1 MNENVSQIIAKMRR
15 PTALAV
21 AFDYYGLEKLRGVE
35 RRMREWAAEGRATAA
50 RDEHVRRL
58 FEQLASLF
66 PDERPDLLAER
77 LERASRLLDEMER
90 PPKPAAVRKK
100 TLDADTNVQY
110 LKGVGPA
117 RARALA
123 NLGVTTA
130 RDLLHLFPR
139 DYVDRS
145 RVTPLGD
152 VRVGDDVTVEG
163 TVGEI
168 VLERKRRGRTLV
180 TALLSDDTGDIL
192 LKWFNAPYVADKV
205 KADDRVVASGKL
217 KFYQAP
223 ELVNPEFDVIGRG
236 ADAESFGGVIPVY
249 PLSAGLTQRALRQA
263 TLQALDGLA
272 DELPEPLPPA
282 VLARTSFPPL
292 GEALRQIHY
301 PDSMDEQR
309 RARRRLSFEHLYLM
323 ECGLL
328 LKKRQGLAQAGVRVQ
343 GDGSLR
349 GRLELPFELTGAQRK
364 ALAAID
370 DDLAA
375 SWPMRRLLQGDV
387 GSGKT
392 VVALEAMLAAA
403 EAGFQAALMA
413 PTEILARQHW
423 YTASSFLAPAGI
435 ACELLAATTPAA
447 DRERILAD
455 LADGTLQLIVGTH
468 ALLEDDV
475 RFKSLGLA
483 VVDEQHRFGVNQRQ
497 RLATKGENPNVLVMT
512 ATPIPRTLAL
522 CVYGDL
528 ELTVI
533 DEMPAG
539 RPGTTTTVL
548 VEDKEGKRD
557 EAFELLGREV
567 AAGRQGFV
575 VYPVIEESEANALK
589 AATAMAEKLAA
600 EVFPDYR
607 IGLVHGRLPA
617 DEREATMT
625 AFRGGDVDVLVATTV
640 VEVGLDV
647 PNATVMVVEHADRYG
662 LSQLHQLRGRVGRGK
677 DPAHF
682 VAVAPGKVTEEA
694 KARLKTLARTS
705 DGFEIAEADLAI
717 RGPGELL
724 GTRQHGLPDF
734 ALQAL
739 IHDRGLFELAREL
752 AAATLDED
760 ERLERPEHTN
770 LRERIR
776 ADFGRRLQ
784 LAGAV

>member
-1 MNENVSQIIAKMRR
+1 MRR

-35 RRMREWAAEGRATAA
+35 RRMREWAAEGRAAAA
-50 RDEHVRRL
+50 RDERARRL

-66 PDERPDLLAER
+66 PDERSDLLAER

-90 PPKPAAVRKK
+90 PPEPPAARKK
-100 TLDADTNVQY
+100 GLDGDTNVQY

-130 RDLLHLFPR
+130 RELLYLFPR

-145 RVTPLGD
+145 RATPLGD
-152 VRVGDDVTVEG
+152 VRVDDDVTVEG

-205 KADDRVVASGKL
+205 QAGDRVVASGKL

-236 ADAESFGGVIPVY
+236 ADVESFGGIIPVY
-249 PLSAGLTQRALRQA
+249 PLSAGLTQRALRRA
-263 TLQALDGLA
+263 TREALEALA
-272 DELPEPLPPA
+272 DDLAEPLPSA
-282 VLARTSFPPL
+282 VLEATGFPPL
-292 GEALRQIHY
+292 GEALRQVHY

-309 RARRRLSFEHLYLM
+309 RARRRLSFEYLYLM
-323 ECGLL
+323 ELGLL
-328 LKKRQGLAQAGVRVQ
+328 LKKRQGLAQAGVRVH

-423 YTASSFLAPAGI
+423 LTATAFLAPAGI

-447 DRERILAD
+447 DRERILEG
-455 LADGTLQLIVGTH
+455 LADGTLQLVVGTH

-475 RFKSLGLA
+475 RFAKLGLA
-483 VVDEQHRFGVNQRQ
+483 VVDEQHRFGVDQRQ
-497 RLATKGENPNVLVMT
+497 RLAAKGDNPNVLVMT

-548 VEDKEGKRD
+548 PEGKSD

-617 DEREATMT
+617 DEREAAMA
-625 AFRGGDVDVLVATTV
+625 AFRGGDADILVATTV

-662 LSQLHQLRGRVGRGK
+662 LSQLHQLRGRVGRGEH
-677 DPAHF
+677 PAHF
-682 VAVAPGKVTEEA
+682 FAVKPGKVTAEA
-694 KARLKTLARTS
+694 RARLETLARTS
-705 DGFEIAEADLAI
+705 DGFEIAEADLGI

-739 IHDRGLFELAREL
+739 IHDRGLFELAREV

-760 ERLERPEHTN
+760 ERLAKAEHAP

>member
-1 MNENVSQIIAKMRR
+1 VTEEVKLAIAKMRR
-15 PTALAV
+15 PTELAV

-35 RRMREWAAEGRATAA
+35 RRMREWAAEGKAAA
-50 RDEHVRRL
+50 RDAGVKNL
-58 FEQLASLF
+58 FDQTASLF
-66 PDERPDLLAER
+66 PDEQTELLAER
-77 LERASRLLDEMER
+77 LARASRLLDEIER
-90 PPKPAAVRKK
+90 PPRPPVARARA
-100 TLDADTNVQY
+100 LDADTNVQY
-110 LKGVGPA
+110 LKGVGPT

-130 RDLLHLFPR
+130 KDLLYLFPR

-163 TVGEI
+163 TVAEI

-205 KADDRVVASGKL
+205 EAGDRVVASGKL

-223 ELVNPEFDVIGRG
+223 ELVNPEFDVVGRG
-236 ADAESFGGVIPVY
+236 ADADDFGGIVPVY
-249 PLSAGLTQRALRQA
+249 PLSAGLTQRAVRRA
-263 TLQALDGLA
+263 AREALDALADGLA
-272 DELPEPLPPA
+272 EPLPPA
-282 VLARTSFPPL
+282 VLARTAFPPL
-292 GEALRQIHY
+292 AEALRQVHY
-301 PDSMDEQR
+301 PANMEEQR
-309 RARRRLSFEHLYLM
+309 RARRRLSFEYLYLM
-323 ECGLL
+323 ELGLL
-328 LKKRQGLAQAGVRVQ
+328 LKKRQGRTQRGVRIK

-349 GRLELPFELTGAQRK
+349 SRLLLPFELTGAQKK

-375 SWPMRRLLQGDV
+375 PWPMRRLLQGDV

-403 EAGFQAALMA
+403 EAGFQAVLMA

-423 YTASSFLAPAGI
+423 RTATALLQPAGI

-447 DRERILAD
+447 DRERILAG
-455 LADGTLQLIVGTH
+455 LAEGRLHLVVGTH
-468 ALLEDDV
+468 ALLEPDV
-475 RFKSLGLA
+475 KFKNLGLA
-483 VVDEQHRFGVNQRQ
+483 VVDEQHRFGVDQRQ
-497 RLATKGENPNVLVMT
+497 RLAAKGPSPNVLVMT

-528 ELTVI
+528 ELTII

-539 RPGTTTTVL
+539 RPGTTTSILT
-548 VEDKEGKRD
+548 EDRAA
-557 EAFELLGREV
+557 EAFALLGREV
-567 AAGRQGFV
+567 AAGRQSFV
-575 VYPVIEESEANALK
+575 VYPVIEESESNALK
-589 AATAMAEKLAA
+589 AATAMAAKLSA
-600 EVFPDYR
+600 EVFPDYKV
-607 IGLVHGRLPA
+607 GLVHGRLPA
-617 DEREATMT
+617 EEREATMA
-625 AFRGGDVDVLVATTV
+625 AFRRGDVDILVATTV

-662 LSQLHQLRGRVGRGK
+662 LSQLHQLRGRVGRGEH
-677 DPAHF
+677 AAYF
-682 VAVAPGKVTEEA
+682 VAIAPKEITAEA
-694 KARLKTLARTS
+694 KARLATLARTL

-739 IHDRGLFELAREL
+739 VEARDLLELAREL
-752 AAATLDED
+752 AAATLAED
-760 ERLERPEHTN
+760 ERLAKAEHAG
-770 LRERIR
+770 LRARIR

-784 LAGAV
+784 LAGAI

>member
-130 RDLLHLFPR
+130 RDLLYLFPR

-236 ADAESFGGVIPVY
+236 ADVESFGGVIPVY
-249 PLSAGLTQRALRQA
+249 PLSAGLTQRALRRA

-328 LKKRQGLAQAGVRVQ
+328 LKKRQGLAQAGVRVH

-349 GRLELPFELTGAQRK
+349 GRLELPFELTGAQLK

-423 YTASSFLAPAGI
+423 YTASAFLAPAGI

-447 DRERILAD
+447 DRERILGG
-455 LADGTLQLIVGTH
+455 LADGTLQLVVGTH

-539 RPGTTTTVL
+539 RAGTTTVL

-589 AATAMAEKLAA
+589 AATAMAEKLAD

-625 AFRGGDVDVLVATTV
+625 AFRRGDVDVLVATTV

-662 LSQLHQLRGRVGRGK
+662 LSQLHQLRGRVGRGEH
-677 DPAHF
+677 ASHF
-682 VAVAPGKVTEEA
+682 VAVKPKKVTAEA
-694 KARLKTLARTS
+694 RARLDTLTRTS

-760 ERLERPEHTN
+760 ERLERPEHAP

>member
-1 MNENVSQIIAKMRR
+1 MNEEVTTTIAKMRR
-15 PTALAV
+15 PTELAV
-21 AFDYYGLEKLRGVE
+21 AFDYFGLDKLRGVE
-35 RRMREWAAEGRATAA
+35 RRMREWAAEGRAAA
-50 RDEHVRRL
+50 GRGGVVKNL
-58 FEQLASLF
+58 FEQIASLF
-66 PDERPDLLAER
+66 PDERPELLAER
-77 LERASRLLDEMER
+77 LARASRLLDEIEKPPR
-90 PPKPAAVRKK
+90 PPVARKK
-100 TLDADTNVQY
+100 ALDAGTNVQY

-130 RDLLHLFPR
+130 RDLLYLFPR
-139 DYVDRS
+139 DYVDRT

-180 TALLSDDTGDIL
+180 TALLSDDSGDIL

-205 KADDRVVASGKL
+205 KAGDRVVASGKL
-217 KFYQAP
+217 KFYEAP
-223 ELVNPEFDVIGRG
+223 ELVNPEFDVVGRS
-236 ADAESFGGVIPVY
+236 ADGESFGGVVPVY
-249 PLSAGLTQRALRQA
+249 PLSAGLTQRAVRRA
-263 TLQALDGLA
+263 AREALDALA
-272 DELPEPLPPA
+272 DELDDPLPAA
-282 VLARTSFPPL
+282 VLARTAFPPL
-292 GEALRQIHY
+292 GEALRQVHY
-301 PDSMDEQR
+301 PDNMDEQR
-309 RARRRLSFEHLYLM
+309 RARRRLSFEYLYLM
-323 ECGLL
+323 ELGLL
-328 LKKRQGLAQAGVRVQ
+328 LKKRQGLAQRGVRVK

-349 GRLELPFELTGAQRK
+349 SRLRLPFDLTGAQKK
-364 ALAAID
+364 AINAID
-370 DDLAA
+370 ADLEA

-423 YTASSFLAPAGI
+423 HTASAFLAPAGI
-435 ACELLAATTPAA
+435 ACELLAATTGAA
-447 DRERILAD
+447 DRERILAG
-455 LADGTLQLIVGTH
+455 LANGTLQLVVGTH

-475 RFKSLGLA
+475 RFKNLGLA
-483 VVDEQHRFGVNQRQ
+483 VVDEQHRFGVDQRQ
-497 RLATKGENPNVLVMT
+497 RLAAKGPNPNVLVMT

-528 ELTVI
+528 ELTMI
-533 DEMPAG
+533 EEMPAG
-539 RPGTTTTVL
+539 RPGTTTTL
-548 VEDKEGKRD
+548 TTEDRRD
-557 EAFELLGREV
+557 DALELLGREV

-575 VYPVIEESEANALK
+575 VYPVIEESETNALK
-589 AATAMAEKLAA
+589 AATAMAAKLSA
-600 EVFPDYR
+600 EVFPENKV
-607 IGLVHGRLPA
+607 GLVHGRLPP
-617 DEREATMT
+617 DEREATMA
-625 AFRGGDVDVLVATTV
+625 AFRRGDVDILVATTV

-662 LSQLHQLRGRVGRGK
+662 LSQLHQLRGRVGRGEHA
-677 DPAHF
+677 AHF
-682 VAVAPGKVTEEA
+682 VAVAPTKMTAEA

-734 ALQAL
+734 ALRA
-739 IHDRGLFELAREL
+739 IVEDRDLLELAREL

-760 ERLERPEHTN
+760 ERLERPEHAP
-770 LRERIR
+770 LRGRIR

-784 LAGAV
+784 LAGAI

>member
-249 PLSAGLTQRALRQA
+249 PLSAGLTQRALRRA

-282 VLARTSFPPL
+282 VLTRTSFPPL

-301 PDSMDEQR
+301 PDGMDEQR

-328 LKKRQGLAQAGVRVQ
+328 LKKRQGLAQAGVRVH

-349 GRLELPFELTGAQRK
+349 DRLELPFELTGAQLK
-364 ALAAID
+364 ALAVID

-423 YTASSFLAPAGI
+423 YTASAFLAPAGI

-447 DRERILAD
+447 ERERILAG
-455 LADGTLQLIVGTH
+455 LADGTMQLIVGTH

-539 RPGTTTTVL
+539 RPGTTTVL

-557 EAFELLGREV
+557 DAFELLGREV

-662 LSQLHQLRGRVGRGK
+662 LSQLHQLRGRVGRGEH
-677 DPAHF
+677 ASHF
-682 VAVAPGKVTEEA
+682 VAVAPGKVTAEA
-694 KARLKTLARTS
+694 KARLNTLAHTS

>member
-1 MNENVSQIIAKMRR
+1 MRR

-35 RRMREWAAEGRATAA
+35 RRLREWAAEGRTAAA
-50 RDEHVRRL
+50 RDERVRRL

-66 PDERPDLLAER
+66 PDERSDLLAER

-90 PPKPAAVRKK
+90 PPEPPAARKK
-100 TLDADTNVQY
+100 GLYGDTNVQY

-130 RDLLHLFPR
+130 RELLYLFPR

-145 RVTPLGD
+145 RATPLGD
-152 VRVGDDVTVEG
+152 VRVDDDVTVEG

-205 KADDRVVASGKL
+205 KAGDRVVASGKL

-236 ADAESFGGVIPVY
+236 ADVESFGGIIPVY
-249 PLSAGLTQRALRQA
+249 PLSAGLTQRAVRRA
-263 TLQALDGLA
+263 TREALGALA
-272 DELPEPLPPA
+272 DDLAEPLPPA
-282 VLARTSFPPL
+282 VLEATAFPPL
-292 GEALRQIHY
+292 GEALRQVHY
-301 PDSMDEQR
+301 PDDIDEQR
-309 RARRRLSFEHLYLM
+309 RARRRLSFEYLYLM
-323 ECGLL
+323 ELGLL
-328 LKKRQGLAQAGVRVQ
+328 LKKRRGLAQAGVRVQ

-423 YTASSFLAPAGI
+423 LTATAFLAPAGI
-435 ACELLAATTPAA
+435 GCELLAATTPAA
-447 DRERILAD
+447 DRKRILAD
-455 LADGTLQLIVGTH
+455 LADGTLKLVVGTH
-468 ALLEDDV
+468 ALLEPDV
-475 RFKSLGLA
+475 EFKSFGLG
-483 VVDEQHRFGVNQRQ
+483 VVDEQHRFGVDQRQ
-497 RLATKGENPNVLVMT
+497 RLAAKGENPNVLVMT

-548 VEDKEGKRD
+548 NEKRVS

-575 VYPVIEESEANALK
+575 VYPVIEESEANARK
-589 AATAMAEKLAA
+589 AATAMAEKLAD

-607 IGLVHGRLPA
+607 IGLVHGRLRA
-617 DEREATMT
+617 DEREATMA
-625 AFRGGDVDVLVATTV
+625 AFRGGDADILVATTV

-662 LSQLHQLRGRVGRGK
+662 LSQLHQLRGRVGRGEY
-677 DPAHF
+677 ASHF
-682 VAVAPGKVTEEA
+682 FAVAPAKVTAEA
-694 KARLKTLARTS
+694 RARLETLARTS
-705 DGFEIAEADLAI
+705 DGFEIAEADLGI

-739 IHDRGLFELAREL
+739 IHERGFFELAREV

-760 ERLERPEHTN
+760 ERLERPEHAL

>member
-1 MNENVSQIIAKMRR
+1 MRR

-58 FEQLASLF
+58 FDQLASLF

-100 TLDADTNVQY
+100 VLDADTNVQY

-249 PLSAGLTQRALRQA
+249 PLSAGLTQRALRRA

-301 PDSMDEQR
+301 PDGMDEQR

-423 YTASSFLAPAGI
+423 YTASAFLAPAGI

-447 DRERILAD
+447 DRERILAG
-455 LADGTLQLIVGTH
+455 LADGTLQLVVGTH

-483 VVDEQHRFGVNQRQ
+483 VVDEQHRFGVGQRQ
-497 RLATKGENPNVLVMT
+497 RLAAKGENPNILVMT

-575 VYPVIEESEANALK
+575 VYPVIEESETNALK
-589 AATAMAEKLAA
+589 AATAMAEKLAD

-625 AFRGGDVDVLVATTV
+625 AFCGGDVDVLVATTV

-760 ERLERPEHTN
+760 ERLERPEHAP

>member
-1 MNENVSQIIAKMRR
+1 MTENVKEVIAKMRR

-35 RRMREWAAEGRATAA
+35 RRMREWAAEGRAAA
-50 RDEHVRRL
+50 RDGRARTL
-58 FEQLASLF
+58 FDQIASLF
-66 PDERPDLLAER
+66 VDERPDLLAER
-77 LERASRLLDEMER
+77 LERASRLLDEIER
-90 PPKPAAVRKK
+90 PSGPPTVRKK
-100 TLDADTNVQY
+100 RPDADTNVQY

-117 RARALA
+117 RARAFA

-130 RDLLHLFPR
+130 RDLLYLFPR

-145 RVTPLGD
+145 SVTPLSD

-168 VLERKRRGRTLV
+168 VLERKRRGKTLV
-180 TALLSDDTGDIL
+180 TALLSDESGDIL

-205 KADDRVVASGKL
+205 AAGDRVVASGKV
-217 KFYQAP
+217 KFYEAP
-223 ELVNPEFDVIGRG
+223 QLINPEFEVLAE
-236 ADAESFGGVIPVY
+236 ADAGESFRGITPIY
-249 PLSAGLTQRALRQA
+249 PLSAGLNQRAVRRA
-263 TLQALDGLA
+263 AREALDALA
-272 DELPEPLPPA
+272 AKLPEPLPAA
-282 VLARTSFPPL
+282 VLARTGFPPL
-292 GEALRQIHY
+292 AEALRQVHY
-301 PDSMDEQR
+301 PDDMEEQR
-309 RARRRLSFEHLYLM
+309 RARRRLSFEYLYLM
-323 ECGLL
+323 EVGLL
-328 LKKRQGLAQAGVRVQ
+328 IKKRRELARAGVRIR

-349 GRLELPFELTGAQRK
+349 ARLELPFELTGAQKK

-370 DDLAA
+370 EDLAA
-375 SWPMRRLLQGDV
+375 PWPMRRLLQGDV

-423 YTASSFLAPAGI
+423 RTAAALLEPADI
-435 ACELLAATTPAA
+435 ACELLAATTPAG
-447 DRERILAD
+447 DRERILAG
-455 LADGTLQLIVGTH
+455 LADGGLRLVVGTH
-468 ALLEDDV
+468 ALLEPDV
-475 RFKSLGLA
+475 EFKNLGLA
-483 VVDEQHRFGVNQRQ
+483 VVDEQHRFGVDQRQ
-497 RLATKGENPNVLVMT
+497 RLAAKGPSPNVLVMT

-528 ELTVI
+528 ELTII

-548 VEDKEGKRD
+548 AEGRRD

-589 AATAMAEKLAA
+589 AATAMAEKLAG
-600 EVFPDYR
+600 ETFPDYR

-617 DEREATMT
+617 DEREATMA
-625 AFRGGDVDVLVATTV
+625 AFRHGDVDVLVATTV

-647 PNATVMVVEHADRYG
+647 PNATAMVVEHADRYG
-662 LSQLHQLRGRVGRGK
+662 LSQLHQLRGRVGRGEHR
-677 DPAHF
+677 AYF
-682 VAVAPGKVTEEA
+682 VAVAPTKTTAEA

-705 DGFEIAEADLAI
+705 DGFEIAEADLGI

-739 IHDRGLFELAREL
+739 VRDRDLLELAREL
-752 AAATLDED
+752 AAATLAED
-760 ERLERPEHTN
+760 ERLARAEHAA
-770 LRERIR
+770 LRQRIR

>member
-1 MNENVSQIIAKMRR
+1 MRR

-100 TLDADTNVQY
+100 VLDADTNVQY

-130 RDLLHLFPR
+130 RDLLYLFPR

-180 TALLSDDTGDIL
+180 TALLSDGTGDIL

-205 KADDRVVASGKL
+205 KADDRVIASGKL

-223 ELVNPEFDVIGRG
+223 ELVNPEFDVLGSG
-236 ADAESFGGVIPVY
+236 ADVESFGGVVPVY
-249 PLSAGLTQRALRQA
+249 PLSAGLTQRALRRA
-263 TLQALDGLA
+263 TRQALDGLV

-292 GEALRQIHY
+292 GDALRQIHY

-328 LKKRQGLAQAGVRVQ
+328 LKKRQGLAQTGVRVQ

-349 GRLELPFELTGAQRK
+349 GRLELPFELTGAQLK

-423 YTASSFLAPAGI
+423 LTATAFLAPAGI

-447 DRERILAD
+447 DRERILGG
-455 LADGTLQLIVGTH
+455 LADGTLQLVVGTH

-475 RFKSLGLA
+475 RFKSLGLG

-497 RLATKGENPNVLVMT
+497 RLAAKGENPNVLVMT

-548 VEDKEGKRD
+548 AEGKSD
-557 EAFELLGREV
+557 EAFELLNREV

-589 AATAMAEKLAA
+589 AATAMAEKLAD

-625 AFRGGDVDVLVATTV
+625 AFRRGDADILVATTV

-662 LSQLHQLRGRVGRGK
+662 LSQLHQLRGRVGRGE

-682 VAVAPGKVTEEA
+682 VAVAPGKVTAEA

>member
-1 MNENVSQIIAKMRR
+1 MNEKVAATIGKMRR
-15 PTALAV
+15 PTELAV

-35 RRMREWAAEGRATAA
+35 RRMREWAAEGRAAAA
-50 RDEHVRRL
+50 RDERARRL

-66 PDERPDLLAER
+66 PDERQDLLAER
-77 LERASRLLDEMER
+77 LARASRLLDEIER
-90 PPKPAAVRKK
+90 PPERPAARKRAP
-100 TLDADTNVQY
+100 DADTNVQY

-130 RDLLHLFPR
+130 RDLLYLFPR
-139 DYVDRS
+139 DYVDRT
-145 RVTPLGD
+145 RVTPLAE

-168 VLERKRRGRTLV
+168 VSERKRRGRTLV
-180 TALLSDDTGDIL
+180 TALLSDETGDIL
-192 LKWFNAPYVADKV
+192 LKWFNAPYVANKIE
-205 KADDRVVASGKL
+205 AGDRVVASGKL

-223 ELVNPEFDVIGRG
+223 ELVNPEFDVVGRG
-236 ADAESFGGVIPVY
+236 PDAESFGGIVPVY
-249 PLSAGLTQRALRQA
+249 PLSAGLTQRAMRRA
-263 TLQALDGLA
+263 AREALDALA
-272 DELPEPLPPA
+272 DDLPEPLPAA
-282 VLARTSFPPL
+282 VLGATGFPPL
-292 GEALRQIHY
+292 AEALRQVHY
-301 PDSMDEQR
+301 PDDMDRQR
-309 RARRRLSFEHLYLM
+309 VARRRLSFEFLYLM
-323 ECGLL
+323 ELGLL
-328 LKKRQGLAQAGVRVQ
+328 LKKRQGLAQAGVRVK

-349 GRLELPFELTGAQRK
+349 SRLELPFELTGAQRK

-370 DDLAA
+370 ADLAA

-423 YTASSFLAPAGI
+423 HTTTAFLAPAGI
-435 ACELLAATTPAA
+435 ACELLAATTAA
-447 DRERILAD
+447 ANRARILEE
-455 LADGTLQLIVGTH
+455 LGDGTLKLVVGTH

-475 RFKSLGLA
+475 RFKGLGLA
-483 VVDEQHRFGVNQRQ
+483 VVDEQHRFGVDQRQ
-497 RLATKGENPNVLVMT
+497 RLAAKGKNPNVLVMT

-539 RPGTTTTVL
+539 RPGTTTTL
-548 VEDKEGKRD
+548 LTEDRRD

-575 VYPVIEESEANALK
+575 VYPVIEESEASALK
-589 AATAMAEKLAA
+589 AATAMAEKLAR

-607 IGLVHGRLPA
+607 IGLVHGRLGA
-617 DEREATMT
+617 DEREATMA
-625 AFRGGDVDVLVATTV
+625 AFHRGDVDVLVATTV

-662 LSQLHQLRGRVGRGK
+662 LSQLHQLRGRVGRGEH
-677 DPAHF
+677 PAYF
-682 VAVAPGKVTEEA
+682 VAVAPKKVTPEA
-694 KARLKTLARTS
+694 KARLATLARTS

-734 ALQAL
+734 ALQAIVEARDL
-739 IHDRGLFELAREL
+739 LEQAREL
-752 AAATLDED
+752 AAATLDAD
-760 ERLERPEHTN
+760 GRLAKAEHAP

>member
-130 RDLLHLFPR
+130 RDLLYLFPR

-249 PLSAGLTQRALRQA
+249 PLSAGLTQRALRRA

-272 DELPEPLPPA
+272 DELPEPLPSA

-301 PDSMDEQR
+301 PDGMDEQR

-328 LKKRQGLAQAGVRVQ
+328 LKKRQGLAQAGVRVH

-349 GRLELPFELTGAQRK
+349 GRLELPFELTGAQLK

-423 YTASSFLAPAGI
+423 YTASAFLAPAGI

-447 DRERILAD
+447 DRERILGG
-455 LADGTLQLIVGTH
+455 LADGTLQLVVGTH

-539 RPGTTTTVL
+539 RPGTSTTVL

-589 AATAMAEKLAA
+589 AATAMAEKLAD

-625 AFRGGDVDVLVATTV
+625 AFRRGDVDVLVATTV

-662 LSQLHQLRGRVGRGK
+662 LSQLHQLRGRVGRGEH
-677 DPAHF
+677 ASHF
-682 VAVAPGKVTEEA
+682 VAVKPKKVTAEA
-694 KARLKTLARTS
+694 RARLDTLTRTS

>member
-1 MNENVSQIIAKMRR
+1 MSEKAAQIIAKMRR

-35 RRMREWAAEGRATAA
+35 RRMREWAAEGRTAAA
-50 RDEHVRRL
+50 RDERVRRL

-66 PDERPDLLAER
+66 PDERSDLLAER
-77 LERASRLLDEMER
+77 LERASRLLDEVER
-90 PPKPAAVRKK
+90 PPKPPVARKK
-100 TLDADTNVQY
+100 GLDGDTNVQY

-130 RDLLHLFPR
+130 RELLYLFPR
-139 DYVDRS
+139 DYVNRS
-145 RVTPLGD
+145 RATPLGD
-152 VRVGDDVTVEG
+152 VRVDDDVTVEG

-205 KADDRVVASGKL
+205 QAGDRVVASGKL

-223 ELVNPEFDVIGRG
+223 ELVNPDFDVIGRG
-236 ADAESFGGVIPVY
+236 ADVESFGGIIPVY
-249 PLSAGLTQRALRQA
+249 PLSAGLTQRALRRA
-263 TLQALDGLA
+263 TRQALDGLA
-272 DELPEPLPPA
+272 DDLPEPLPPA

-292 GEALRQIHY
+292 GEALRQVHY
-301 PDSMDEQR
+301 PDGMDEQR
-309 RARRRLSFEHLYLM
+309 RARRRLSFEYLYLM
-323 ECGLL
+323 ELGLL
-328 LKKRQGLAQAGVRVQ
+328 LKKRQGLAQQGVRVK

-349 GRLELPFELTGAQRK
+349 GRLRLPFELTGAQRK

-370 DDLAA
+370 DDLEAG
-375 SWPMRRLLQGDV
+375 WPMRRLLQGDV

-423 YTASSFLAPAGI
+423 LTATAFLAPAGI

-447 DRERILAD
+447 DRERILGG
-455 LADGTLQLIVGTH
+455 LADGTLQLVVGTH
-468 ALLEDDV
+468 ALLEPDV
-475 RFKSLGLA
+475 EFKSFGLA
-483 VVDEQHRFGVNQRQ
+483 VVDEQHRFGVDQRQ
-497 RLATKGENPNVLVMT
+497 RLAAKGANPNVLVMT

-548 VEDKEGKRD
+548 AEDRRD
-557 EAFELLGREV
+557 DAFELLGREV

-575 VYPVIEESEANALK
+575 VYPVIEESETNALK
-589 AATAMAEKLAA
+589 AATAMAEKLSA
-600 EVFPDYR
+600 EVFLDYR

-617 DEREATMT
+617 DEREATMA
-625 AFRGGDVDVLVATTV
+625 AFRRGDADILVATTV

-662 LSQLHQLRGRVGRGK
+662 LSQLHQLRGRVGRGEH
-677 DPAHF
+677 PAYF
-682 VAVAPGKVTEEA
+682 FAVKPGKVTAEA
-694 KARLKTLARTS
+694 RARLETLAHTA

-760 ERLERPEHTN
+760 ERLAKAEHAP

-784 LAGAV
+784 LAGAI

>member
-1 MNENVSQIIAKMRR
+1 MA
-15 PTALAV
+15 
-21 AFDYYGLEKLRGVE
+21 
-35 RRMREWAAEGRATAA
+35 
-50 RDEHVRRL
+50 
-58 FEQLASLF
+58 
-66 PDERPDLLAER
+66 
-77 LERASRLLDEMER
+77 
-90 PPKPAAVRKK
+90 
-100 TLDADTNVQY
+100 
-110 LKGVGPA
+110 
-117 RARALA
+117 
-123 NLGVTTA
+123 
-130 RDLLHLFPR
+130 
-139 DYVDRS
+139 
-145 RVTPLGD
+145 
-152 VRVGDDVTVEG
+152 
-163 TVGEI
+163 
-168 VLERKRRGRTLV
+168 
-180 TALLSDDTGDIL
+180 
-192 LKWFNAPYVADKV
+192 
-205 KADDRVVASGKL
+205 
-217 KFYQAP
+217 
-223 ELVNPEFDVIGRG
+223 
-236 ADAESFGGVIPVY
+236 
-249 PLSAGLTQRALRQA
+249 
-263 TLQALDGLA
+263 
-272 DELPEPLPPA
+272 
-282 VLARTSFPPL
+282 
-292 GEALRQIHY
+292 
-301 PDSMDEQR
+301 
-309 RARRRLSFEHLYLM
+309 
-323 ECGLL
+323 
-328 LKKRQGLAQAGVRVQ
+328 LKKRQGLAQAGVRVH

-423 YTASSFLAPAGI
+423 YTASAFLAPAGI

-447 DRERILAD
+447 DRERILAG
-455 LADGTLQLIVGTH
+455 LADGTLQLVVGTH

-497 RLATKGENPNVLVMT
+497 RLAAKGENPNVLVMT

-539 RPGTTTTVL
+539 RPGTTTVL

-575 VYPVIEESEANALK
+575 VYPVIEESETNALK
-589 AATAMAEKLAA
+589 AATAMAEKLAD

-625 AFRGGDVDVLVATTV
+625 AFRRGDVDVLVATTV

-662 LSQLHQLRGRVGRGK
+662 LSQLHQLR
-677 DPAHF
+677 P
-682 VAVAPGKVTEEA
+682 
-694 KARLKTLARTS
+694 
-705 DGFEIAEADLAI
+705 
-717 RGPGELL
+717 
-724 GTRQHGLPDF
+724 
-734 ALQAL
+734 
-739 IHDRGLFELAREL
+739 
-752 AAATLDED
+752 
-760 ERLERPEHTN
+760 
-770 LRERIR
+770 
-776 ADFGRRLQ
+776 
-784 LAGAV
+784 